1 MSEPVLEPPLT
12 DLTRGYRLEIN
23 MAEADDPE
31 PDWQTVFGM
40 VEFTPA
46 VEPTIQD
53 DSDYESDGWK
63 GNTKTAQGW
72 QIEAKLSHK
81 YNPTTNEYLP
91 THVAL
96 EDASEAFGADSYVH
110 VRYYRRSGR
119 GSGREGR
126 ALVTWAP
133 DGGDHEQLDRV
144 TVTLTGDGPLTKIAN
159 PAAEEPSP

>member
-1 MSEPVLEPPLT
+1 MSEQPLT
-12 DLTRGYRLEIN
+12 DLTRGYRLELN
-23 MAEADDPE
+23 MGDSETPV
-31 PDWQTVFGM
+31 WQTVFGM

-72 QIEAKLSHK
+72 PVEAKPSHRCSPVP
-81 YNPTTNEYLP
+81 NDCLP
-91 THVAL
+91 THAAL

-110 VRYYRRSGR
+110 IRYYRRSGR

-144 TVTLTGDGPLTKIAN
+144 TVTLTGDGPLTQIEN
-159 PAAEEPSP
+159 PAAGNGNSD